1 MGVKM
6 SNEHGYIPES
16 VIEEI
21 THKINIV
28 EIINQYVPLKK
39 SGANYVGLCPFHNEK
54 TPSFSVS
61 EDKQIFHCFGCG
73 KGGNAYK
80 FLMEMNNL
88 TFPEVVYQLAQVTGV
103 EIPNKKNALS
113 NNYTENNKRDYMI
126 NEWARD
132 FFCDNLEANSA
143 KETIQYLKKRNIT
156 DETRKL
162 FHLGVASK
170 KSWDALFIFLKSKGV
185 SIQEMLKLG
194 LIIQKKDNSGYI
206 DRFRDRLMFPI
217 FDINNKIAGFGG
229 RRLSNDIRVQKY
241 LNSPETHLFKKS
253 HMLYGMNI
261 AKNHIRK
268 KNEVILVEGYLDVI
282 KMVQN
287 GIMNCVAPLGT
298 SLTKEQIKLM
308 LRQTYN
314 FNLMF
319 DGDGAGMTATE
330 RACLLISDFNGHAQ
344 VVRLPENQDPDEY
357 INHYG
362 PQKLLNLIDSSQESI
377 SFFLDNAIKRN
388 GNERIDQK
396 LRTIEELVPL
406 IQNMKTRLEYENAVH
421 KISQRLYLS
430 RYAVIDALKQ
440 LRQSRKISYISA
452 KESKNSEDVSIRDTI
467 LDVEYLKKQGQLLA
481 HVINNPKFL
490 TQIERYGGEI
500 LFDDIFNGL
509 YKKVKEKM
517 LLNELITGN
526 SNFEEDTDLFLFIFS
541 DIGMNLGNFSNFETI
556 FTQVVNHFFDKEHN
570 KIKKHIIE
578 AEKNKDFIKIGELL
592 SELNFVLEQKKMMN
606 SRSDTNNA
614 K

>member
-1 MGVKM
+1 M
-6 SNEHGYIPES
+6 SNEHGYIPENI
-16 VIEEI
+16 IEEI

-28 EIINQYVPLKK
+28 EVINQYVPLKK
-39 SGANYVGLCPFHNEK
+39 SGANYIGLCPFHSEK

-88 TFPEVVYQLAQVTGV
+88 TFPEAVYQLAQVTGV

-113 NNYTENNKRDYMI
+113 NNYAENNKRDYMI

-143 KETIQYLKKRNIT
+143 KEAIEYLKKRNISY
-156 DETRKL
+156 ETRKL
-162 FHLGVASK
+162 FHLGVTQTK
-170 KSWDALFIFLKSKGV
+170 RWDALIVFLKSKGV

-194 LIIQKKDNSGYI
+194 LIIPKKDNSGYI

-217 FDINNKIAGFGG
+217 FDTTGKIAGFGG
-229 RRLSNDIRVQKY
+229 RRLSNDIKAQKY
-241 LNSPETHLFKKS
+241 LNSPETYLFKKS
-253 HMLYGMNI
+253 NMLYGMNI
-261 AKNHIRK
+261 AKNYIRK
-268 KNEVILVEGYLDVI
+268 KNAVILVEGYLDVI
-282 KMVQN
+282 KMMQN

-298 SLTKEQIKLM
+298 SLTKEQVKLM

-314 FNLMF
+314 FTLMF
-319 DGDGAGMTATE
+319 DGDIAGIAASE
-330 RACLLISDFNGHAQ
+330 RACLLISEFNGRAQ

-357 INHYG
+357 INRYG
-362 PQKLLNLIDSSQESI
+362 SETLLNLIESSQESI
-377 SFFLDNAIKRN
+377 SFFLENAIKKN

-396 LRTIEELVPL
+396 LRIIEELIPL
-406 IQNMKTRLEYENAVH
+406 VQNITTRIDYEDAVN
-421 KISQRLYLS
+421 KISQKLYLS
-430 RYAVIDALKQ
+430 RYTVIDTLKQ
-440 LRQSRKISYISA
+440 LRQSRNSSYISA
-452 KESKNSEDVSIRDTI
+452 ESKNLEDVSIRNNI

-481 HVINNPKFL
+481 YVINNPKFL
-490 TQIERYGGEI
+490 ARIERYGGEI

-509 YKKVKEKM
+509 YKKVKEKI

-526 SNFEEDTDLFLFIFS
+526 SNFSEDTDLFLFIFS
-541 DIGMNLGNFSNFETI
+541 DIGMNLDNFSDFETV
-556 FTQVVNHFFDKEHN
+556 FTQVINHFFDKEHN
-570 KIKKHIIE
+570 KIKKCIVE

>member
-1 MGVKM
+1 M
-6 SNEHGYIPES
+6 SNEHGYIPENI
-16 VIEEI
+16 IEEI

-28 EIINQYVPLKK
+28 EVINQYVPLKK
-39 SGANYVGLCPFHNEK
+39 SGANYIGLCPFHSEK

-80 FLMEMNNL
+80 FLMEINNL
-88 TFPEVVYQLAQVTGV
+88 TFPEAVYQLAQVTGV

-113 NNYTENNKRDYMI
+113 NNYAENNKRDYMI

-143 KETIQYLKKRNIT
+143 KEVIEYLKKRNIS

-162 FHLGVASK
+162 FHLGVTQTK
-170 KSWDALFIFLKSKGV
+170 RWDALIVFLKSKGV

-194 LIIQKKDNSGYI
+194 LIIPKKDNSGYI

-217 FDINNKIAGFGG
+217 FDTTGKIVGFGG
-229 RRLSNDIRVQKY
+229 RRLSNDIKAQKY
-241 LNSPETHLFKKS
+241 LNSPETYLFKKS
-253 HMLYGMNI
+253 TMLYGMNI

-268 KNEVILVEGYLDVI
+268 KNAVILVEGYLDVI
-282 KMVQN
+282 KMMQN

-298 SLTKEQIKLM
+298 ALTKEQVKLI

-314 FNLMF
+314 FTLMF
-319 DGDGAGMTATE
+319 DGDSAGIAASE
-330 RACLLISDFNGHAQ
+330 RACLLISEFNGRAQ

-357 INHYG
+357 INRYG
-362 PQKLLNLIDSSQESI
+362 SETLLNLIESSQESI
-377 SFFLDNAIKRN
+377 SFFLENAIKKN
-388 GNERIDQK
+388 GNEKIDQK
-396 LRTIEELVPL
+396 LRIIEELIPL
-406 IQNMKTRLEYENAVH
+406 VQNITTRIDYEDAVN
-421 KISQRLYLS
+421 KISQKLYLS

-440 LRQSRKISYISA
+440 LRRSRNSSYISA
-452 KESKNSEDVSIRDTI
+452 ESKNSEDVSIRNNI

-481 HVINNPKFL
+481 YVINNPKFL
-490 TQIERYGGEI
+490 AQIERYGGEI

-509 YKKVKEKM
+509 YKKVKEKI

-526 SNFEEDTDLFLFIFS
+526 SNFSEDTDLFLFIFS
-541 DIGMNLGNFSNFETI
+541 DIGMNLDNFSNFETVFI
-556 FTQVVNHFFDKEHN
+556 QVINHFFDKEHN
-570 KIKKHIIE
+570 KIKKCIVE